1 VRKGTGLVIALIAA
15 GMFVPAAMADDLKVE
30 LVSVPSNYM
39 VGDQVTIVAQT
50 EPGATCSGTIDWTAE
65 RKGANAHSGFNL
77 SRKTADSD
85 GKVTWSWKAQPGP
98 AAKGQLTVT
107 CDAGGKT
114 GKASAQL
121 SRQ

>member
-1 VRKGTGLVIALIAA
+1 LVIALIAA

-30 LVSVPSNYM
+30 IVSVPSTYM
-39 VGDQVTIVAQT
+39 VGDKVSVVVQT
-50 EPGATCSGTIDWTAE
+50 EPGATCSGTIEWTAA
-65 RKGANAHSGFNL
+65 KSGANAHTSTNL
-77 SRKTADSD
+77 RQRKTDAD
-85 GKVTWSWKAQPGP
+85 GKVTWSWTAVPGP
-98 AAKGQLTVT
+98 AGKGLLTVT